1 MNTQDSS
8 TSGNINAT
16 PASTPQFFS
25 PTGYPFPAFS
35 PTIPLTSIPT
45 EYITETELAAALAL
59 IANN

>member
-25 PTGYPFPAFS
+25 PTGYPFPSYKSFKAS
-35 PTIPLTSIPT
+35 KTG
-45 EYITETELAAALAL
+45 
-59 IANN
+59 